1 MSAEWSMEWNGEWS
15 IFGLFASVFA
25 ILLFARQFLYH
36 WLQVGALSHKLK
48 PTRSSVQCESK
59 CWREVQSRRW
69 QFILKVNSNG
79 NGFYL

>member
-1 MSAEWSMEWNGEWS
+1 MLAEWSMEWNGEWS

-48 PTRSSVQCESK
+48 ATRSFNVNVAV
-59 CWREVQSRRW
+59 RYSRDAGSS
-69 QFILKVNSNG
+69 F
-79 NGFYL
+79 